1 MNGNLVR
8 LTCLI
13 LAENTPTIIG
23 QTTQPKG
30 TIMNPVSIAKT
41 AASIVSSIG
50 TGAVVSNA
58 IKASIPARSKTIQ
71 KISIGIGGFILSNM
85 VGDMAAKYVTDNID
99 SAAKQFKLG
108 KENVIVIHQE
118 TTEES

>member
-1 MNGNLVR
+1 
-8 LTCLI
+8 
-13 LAENTPTIIG
+13 
-23 QTTQPKG
+23 
-30 TIMNPVSIAKT
+30 MNPVSIAKT

-85 VGDMAAKYVTDNID
+85 VGDLAAKYVTDNID